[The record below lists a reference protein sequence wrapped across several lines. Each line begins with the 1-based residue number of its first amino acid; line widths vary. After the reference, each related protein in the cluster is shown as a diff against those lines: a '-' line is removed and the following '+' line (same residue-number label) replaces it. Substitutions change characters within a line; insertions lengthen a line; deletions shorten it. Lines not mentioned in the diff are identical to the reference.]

1 MPRWLLQLV
10 QGLYTYGSHYGS
22 YTYTESVVVHL
33 RLRTGYG
40 AIAPSPVVMY
50 AKTTFYTYSVRTN
63 TRLVFGLTLAAS

>member
-40 AIAPSPVVMY
+40 TIAPSPVVMY
-50 AKTTFYTYSVRTN
+50 AKTKF
-63 TRLVFGLTLAAS
+63 L